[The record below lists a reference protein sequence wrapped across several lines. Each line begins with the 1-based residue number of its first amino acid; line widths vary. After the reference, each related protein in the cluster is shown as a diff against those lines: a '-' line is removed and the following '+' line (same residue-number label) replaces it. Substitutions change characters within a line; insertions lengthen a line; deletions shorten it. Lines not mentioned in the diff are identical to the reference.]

1 MEETAPPDVKEP
13 KESVPEEPPPDK
25 KEEAKPLASI
35 RDVFSFGEGRKKRI
49 CLVLGFACSF
59 VSGCVF
65 PVMAFLF
72 ARSFQDLVGSVSD
85 DNFLA
90 QVRELAYS
98 FMVLGAVAFAA
109 MSGQATLLETS
120 AGVMTHT
127 LKITWFDALLRQDLA
142 YYDIK
147 DVSGTASIISQNG
160 AKYKKYVRLYT
171 IIVLPIVLSLTTS
184 FVLRPTGD

>member
-1 MEETAPPDVKEP
+1 MEETAPSDVEEP

-25 KEEAKPLASI
+25 KEKDKPLASI
-35 RDVFSFGEGRKKRI
+35 RDVFSFGKCRKKRI

-72 ARSFQDLVGSVSD
+72 ARSFQDLVGVVSGD
-85 DNFLA
+85 EFLA

-98 FMVLGAVAFAA
+98 FMILGAVAFAS

-120 AGVMTHT
+120 AGLMTHA
-127 LKITWFDALLRQDLA
+127 LKISWFDALLRQDLA

-147 DVSGTASIISQNG
+147 DISGSASIISQNG
-160 AKYKKYVRLYT
+160 ARYKKYVR
-171 IIVLPIVLSLTTS
+171 
-184 FVLRPTGD
+184 